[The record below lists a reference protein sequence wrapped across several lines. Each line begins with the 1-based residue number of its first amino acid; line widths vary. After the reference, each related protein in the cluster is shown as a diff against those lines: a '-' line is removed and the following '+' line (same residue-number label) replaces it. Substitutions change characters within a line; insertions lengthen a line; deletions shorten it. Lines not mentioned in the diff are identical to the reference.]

1 MNILQSAGLTCLF
14 IILSFVVYNK
24 VSQQGYENSMRWMLK
39 IFIVFTA
46 LLLFLNINLLSSTMI
61 QIKTTKVM
69 EKYMVPA
76 TMELIGTVHNPANT
90 VKMEENRI
98 YINKD
103 TENEKVYYLM
113 RTPFFGVIDQSQS
126 NELAKE
132 LGEIK

>member
-14 IILSFVVYNK
+14 IILSFVVYSK

-39 IFIVFTA
+39 IFIILAAA
-46 LLLFLNINLLSSTMI
+46 LLFVNINLFNSTRI
-61 QIKTTKVM
+61 QIKTMGVM

-98 YINKD
+98 YINKGTD
-103 TENEKVYYLM
+103 NEKVYIMM
-113 RTPFFGVIDQSQS
+113 RVPFFGIIDQSKS
-126 NELAKE
+126 MELAKE
-132 LGEIK
+132 LGELQ